1 VASVVGLSHLFRTVA
16 DSNGAGLKS
25 LAAILGKSCNNA
37 YGRFKIVLRRNHNVP
52 ADENAVSVLVPKSDQ
67 TSEGGKSYIASDFCC
82 ALYIDP
88 SFSHLSYDFEI

>member
-1 VASVVGLSHLFRTVA
+1 
-16 DSNGAGLKS
+16 
-25 LAAILGKSCNNA
+25 
-37 YGRFKIVLRRNHNVP
+37 VP